1 MNAKALS
8 DVPAL
13 PYLGIDMSK
22 DTFHVCLRKLDRQLY
37 RQHFDN
43 NSSGFAKLQAWLV
56 QQHAPRTIAGLE
68 ATGCYSLALLRFL
81 HDQQHWVCQL
91 NPRHTSDY
99 AGSEGRRV
107 KTDRV
112 DAEVIANCLAG
123 KSKLQRWHPIAEQS
137 AVLQAL
143 VHRRQQLLQDLNAEQ
158 NRLEDKLL
166 PALVRRDILSHVR
179 QLKVHVDKATQEL
192 ERHVLRHTE
201 LQKQV
206 QLLCS
211 IPGVGL
217 QVAATLL
224 AEVPLMT
231 TFGRA
236 RRVASY
242 AGLTPALAQSGTS
255 VNRRGHMT
263 REGSSLLRKML
274 YLAALQTTRSRSVL
288 YPVYQAFRARGK
300 SGKCALVAMMH
311 KILRIAYGVLK
322 HETPFAPSLAR
333 L

>member
-8 DVPAL
+8 DVPVL
-13 PYLGIDMSK
+13 PYLGIDISK
-22 DTFHVCLRKLDRQLY
+22 DSFHVCLRKLDRRMF
-37 RQHFDN
+37 RQHFNN
-43 NSSGFAKLQAWLV
+43 NSAGFAKLQAWLV
-56 QQHAPRTIAGLE
+56 KQHAPCTVAGLE

-81 HDQQHWVCQL
+81 NDQKHWVCQL
-91 NPRHTSDY
+91 NPRHTSDF

-123 KSKLQRWHPIAEQS
+123 KTQLQRWHPISEQS
-137 AVLQAL
+137 AVLHAL

-166 PALVRRDILSHVR
+166 PALVRRDIQSHVR
-179 QLKVHVDKATQEL
+179 QLKVHVDKATQEM
-192 ERHVLRHTE
+192 ERHMLNHTE
-201 LQKQV
+201 LQKQSS
-206 QLLCS
+206 LLRS
-211 IPGVGL
+211 VPGVGL
-217 QVAATLL
+217 QVAATMLS
-224 AEVPLMT
+224 EVPLMT

-236 RRVASY
+236 RRVASF
-242 AGLTPALAQSGTS
+242 AGITPALAQSGTS

-274 YLAALQTTRSRSVL
+274 YLAALQTTRKSSVL

-300 SGKCALVAMMH
+300 PAKCALVAMMH

-322 HETPFAPSLAR
+322 HETPFAPNLAK